1 MIAFPAT
8 TRVRRALENGDA
20 FLAST
25 REGAREGNQSQL
37 VLRNIPDVEIG
48 EIEVPET
55 VRLVLGRRTD
65 LRKPVPRR
73 IREAALLGQVWVDLL
88 DEKRGTP
95 SVSSYTSRTRRS
107 GGSRPGRARRMPP
120 PSPALSR
127 LS

>member
-1 MIAFPAT
+1 LYYLIAFPAT

-73 IREAALLGQVWVDLL
+73 IREAALLAVMRSNWVSKPGRRHYGCLL
-88 DEKRGTP
+88 
-95 SVSSYTSRTRRS
+95 VIRS
-107 GGSRPGRARRMPP
+107 GSF
-120 PSPALSR
+120 S
-127 LS
+127 